1 MKCASS
7 AEADVSDQ
15 AVALFI
21 PDSPNVSFARLM
33 TSSGGNTRFRNQTI
47 CNPSH
52 FVPMGISKPTTNFRA
67 S

>member
-21 PDSPNVSFARLM
+21 AVIS
-33 TSSGGNTRFRNQTI
+33 QTVRT
-47 CNPSH
+47 CH
-52 FVPMGISKPTTNFRA
+52 LLV
-67 S
+67 